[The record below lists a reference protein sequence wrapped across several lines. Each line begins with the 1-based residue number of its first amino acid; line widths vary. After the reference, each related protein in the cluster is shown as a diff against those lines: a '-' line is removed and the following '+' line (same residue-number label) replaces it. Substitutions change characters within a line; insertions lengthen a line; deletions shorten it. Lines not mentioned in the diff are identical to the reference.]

1 MSSSGLRETRILAA
15 EIKFVVPAPV
25 GAAIRDWARQH
36 LTADPHGAGPFGDE
50 YDTRTIY
57 FDSAGYDVFHRRGS
71 FGRCKYR
78 IRRYNGSDQVF
89 LERKLRRPG
98 LLTKRRTLTSLAS
111 LPRLNDGGEPS
122 GGRWGGEW
130 FHRRLQL
137 RRLQPVCEIGYHR
150 VARAG
155 DSPLGP
161 VRLTLDQ
168 ALAIRPTS
176 HMEFDIDESSQP
188 FLDGRMI
195 LELKYRA
202 DVPAVFKRLVEEF
215 RLQPKAIS
223 KYRLGLGTL
232 APQAVLV
239 AQPVA
244 RLDGAVA
251 GTPGA

>member
-15 EIKFVVPAPV
+15 EIKFVVPAAV

-57 FDSAGYDVFHRRGS
+57 FDSAAYDVFHRRGS

-78 IRRYNGSDQVF
+78 IRRYNGSDEVF

-98 LLTKRRTLTSLAS
+98 LLTKRRTLTSIES
-111 LPRLNDGGEPS
+111 LTRLGSERLSDSRG
-122 GGRWGGEW
+122 WGGDW
-130 FHRRLQL
+130 FRKRLEL
-137 RRLQPVCEIGYHR
+137 RRLRPVCEIGYHR

-155 DSPLGP
+155 TSPLGP

-168 ALAIRPTS
+168 ALVIRRTDR
-176 HMEFDIDESSQP
+176 MGFDSGEERHP

-202 DVPAVFKRLVEEF
+202 DVPAVFKALVEEF
-215 RLQPKAIS
+215 RLQPQSIS

-232 APQAVLV
+232 HPEAAPVP
-239 AQPVA
+239 QPVA
-244 RLDGAVA
+244 RLGGAVA